1 MSELHLNKSQK
12 SKKKKKKKQHI
23 LIICKAGN
31 RCGKTQNPETARM
44 ILPTRLFLSQW
55 SKWKIGQRRRSQ
67 WAAENSDWDN
77 EMECW
82 GHAHLGRQLTHLTDR
97 DSYPV
102 ATIRSPRFAY
112 MSVVSSLRS
121 TRVQLHF
128 SQLFCV
134 HNLDSS
140 ATNRHRDVWRCCRGS
155 HILLI
160 HWVYWSF
167 KKRRRHSPLFA
178 TAALLEFV
186 HMVIWMTVL
195 SDLPSFSG
203 AEIHYNYVLCYQDI
217 IMSCTLCP
225 YEPWA
230 KGLIFRAVWQMS
242 LICLCTHAETHTI
255 THVRLLTFRNHGA

>member
-1 MSELHLNKSQK
+1 
-12 SKKKKKKKQHI
+12 
-23 LIICKAGN
+23 
-31 RCGKTQNPETARM
+31 
-44 ILPTRLFLSQW
+44 
-55 SKWKIGQRRRSQ
+55 
-67 WAAENSDWDN
+67 
-77 EMECW
+77 
-82 GHAHLGRQLTHLTDR
+82 
-97 DSYPV
+97 
-102 ATIRSPRFAY
+102 

-225 YEPWA
+225 CELKDWFLEQYGRCHVYA
-230 KGLIFRAVWQMS
+230 CVHMLK
-242 LICLCTHAETHTI
+242 HTQLH
-255 THVRLLTFRNHGA
+255 TSDVRLLTFRSHGAWNKTSVPLSLL